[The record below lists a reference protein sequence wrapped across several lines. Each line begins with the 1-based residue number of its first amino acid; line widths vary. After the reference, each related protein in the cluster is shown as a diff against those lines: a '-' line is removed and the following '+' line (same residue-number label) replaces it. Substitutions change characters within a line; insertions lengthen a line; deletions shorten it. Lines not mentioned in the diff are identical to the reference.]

1 VGEGRTQPDRP
12 LQRAIEHPRFAP
24 SPADGVRLDLEL
36 LEERRFG
43 IGVLVLRYGVRGVTR
58 GV

>member
-1 VGEGRTQPDRP
+1 